1 MDCVAV
7 SKDESMAQSRCRY
20 SNLMVRFIFFIGWF
34 IPFYALPPATRSQ
47 CMQNSATLMH
57 LTRQRPTLK
66 VDRRPPTL
74 KRSKS
79 RERLLQRL
87 STDPGVDSALSSDG
101 GTASPAA
108 AVQVRWVGL
117 AGWRRWGVARV
128 SWPCQRRN

>member
-1 MDCVAV
+1 
-7 SKDESMAQSRCRY
+7 
-20 SNLMVRFIFFIGWF
+20 
-34 IPFYALPPATRSQ
+34 
-47 CMQNSATLMH
+47 MQNSATLMH

-101 GTASPAA
+101 GALSPATASPSTAA